1 MNPADSKIELR
12 RRLRAQRRALS
23 ADAQQRAALE
33 LATQLAATRWFRASR
48 QVAAYIVNDG
58 EIDPAAAVDRLRRAR
73 RQLYLPVLSPLPH
86 DRLWFARFDADTP
99 LTRNR
104 LNIWEPLAAPRE
116 LRRARALDLI
126 LLPLVAFDGTGNR
139 LGMGGG
145 FYDRSLAFL
154 RGRRHWRR
162 PYIVGLA
169 HEFQRVRSLTPDPWD
184 VPLDGIVTDAAIYVF
199 D

>member
-1 MNPADSKIELR
+1 MNSADSKIELR

-23 ADAQQRAALE
+23 TEAQQRAAAA
-33 LATQLAATRWFRASR
+33 LATHLAATRWFRASQR
-48 QVAAYIVNDG
+48 VAAYIANDG
-58 EIDPAAAVDRLRRAR
+58 EIDPAATVDRLRRAR
-73 RQLYLPVLSPLPH
+73 RQLYLPVLSPLRH

-104 LNIWEPLAAPRE
+104 LNIWQPLAPPRE
-116 LRRARALDLI
+116 LQRAQALDLI
-126 LLPLVAFDGTGNR
+126 LLPLVAFDGAGNR

-169 HEFQRVRSLTPDPWD
+169 HEFQRVGSLSPDPWD
-184 VPLDGIVTDAAIYVF
+184 VPLDGIVTDAATYIF
-199 D
+199 E

>member
-1 MNPADSKIELR
+1 MNSADSKIELR

-23 ADAQQRAALE
+23 AEAQQRAAAA
-33 LATQLAATRWFRASR
+33 LATQLAATRWFRASQR
-48 QVAAYIVNDG
+48 VAAYIANDG
-58 EIDPAAAVDRLRRAR
+58 EIDPAATVDRLRRAR
-73 RQLYLPVLSPLPH
+73 RQLYLPVLSPLRH

-104 LNIWEPLAAPRE
+104 LNIWQPLAPPRE
-116 LRRARALDLI
+116 LRRAQALDLI
-126 LLPLVAFDGTGNR
+126 LLPLVAFDGAGNR

-169 HEFQRVRSLTPDPWD
+169 HEFQRVGSLSPDPWD
-184 VPLDGIVTDAAIYVF
+184 VPLDGIVTDAATYIF
-199 D
+199 E